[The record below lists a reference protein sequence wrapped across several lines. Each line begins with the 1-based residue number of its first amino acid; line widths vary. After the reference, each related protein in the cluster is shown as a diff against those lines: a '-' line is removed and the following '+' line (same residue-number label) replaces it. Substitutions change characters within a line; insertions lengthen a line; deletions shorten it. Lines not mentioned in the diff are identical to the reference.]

1 MMKSRLKVV
10 NLDVGDTKISAYT
23 KVIEINPKS
32 STRVVKIKEEVVE
45 PSVVGNETSEVRFD
59 GFIHWFYGVVGTY
72 VGGLA
77 GEAMT
82 MQDSLVVEVAE
93 VDMYA
98 ELYLA
103 GMIGKFDVYGGY
115 SELYLAGMTGKFDV
129 YCGYVELYLAGMTG
143 VFDAYEGYV
152 ELYLAGMTGAFETV

>member
-23 KVIEINPKS
+23 KVIEIDPKS
-32 STRVVKIKEEVVE
+32 PTRVVKIKEEVVE
-45 PSVVGNETSEVRFD
+45 PSVVGNETSEVKFD
-59 GFIHWFYGVVGTY
+59 GFIHWFYGVIGTY

-93 VDMYA
+93 VDMYVD
-98 ELYLA
+98 LYPSGITGTFHA
-103 GMIGKFDVYGGY
+103 YGGY
-115 SELYLAGMTGKFDV
+115 TEIYPSGVTGTFSTYGGYVSLYPAGITGKF
-129 YCGYVELYLAGMTG
+129 
-143 VFDAYEGYV
+143 
-152 ELYLAGMTGAFETV
+152 